1 MRIFSSDMQQAL
13 QIHIMGHLHV
23 CIVSKAH
30 EDLDRKDDNQ
40 ESKIYLRWTTKVHT
54 GDTSIYG
61 SL

>member
-1 MRIFSSDMQQAL
+1 MQQAL
-13 QIHIMGHLHV
+13 QIQIMGHLHV

-40 ESKIYLRWTTKVHT
+40 ASKVYLRWTTNVHT
-54 GDTSIYG
+54 GDNSMYG